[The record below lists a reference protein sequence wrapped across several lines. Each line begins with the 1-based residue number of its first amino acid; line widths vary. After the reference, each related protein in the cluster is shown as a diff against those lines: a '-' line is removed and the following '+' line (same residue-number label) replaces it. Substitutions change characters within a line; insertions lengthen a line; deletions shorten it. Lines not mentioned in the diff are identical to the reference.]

1 VQLRALLFLL
11 PWPLLAAMGPVE
23 FDQAFGR
30 LYNFDFAGS
39 HAILDGYIARNP
51 QEPLP
56 YAMRASVYLFHELD
70 RLSILESEFFS
81 SDKRIVEKKKLK
93 PDPAVRARLFAALAD
108 AQTRAEK
115 VLETDPVNRHALFAM
130 CIVTGVTSD
139 YTALVEKRQ
148 LSSLSHVR
156 RSTVWANRLLRADP
170 NFYDAHLCN
179 GVAEYILGSLPFFIR
194 WFVRIDDIQGSK
206 EQGMRNVEL
215 VAKQGHYFKPFAK
228 ILLGIAY
235 LREKRPHDTKRLL
248 TELAR
253 DYPSNPLFKKEL
265 AKISQV
271 R

>member
-1 VQLRALLFLL
+1 
-11 PWPLLAAMGPVE
+11 MGPVE

-39 HAILDGYIARNP
+39 HAILDAYIATHP
-51 QEPLP
+51 EEPLP
-56 YAMRASVYLFHELD
+56 YAMSASTCLFQELD
-70 RLSILESEFFS
+70 RLGILESEFFS
-81 SDKRIVEKKKLK
+81 DDKRIAEKKKLK
-93 PDPAVRARLFAALAD
+93 PDQAVRARLFTALRD

-115 VLETDPVNRHALFAM
+115 VLAADPANRHALFAM
-130 CIVTGVTSD
+130 CIITGVTSD

-148 LSSLSHVR
+148 LSSLSSVR

-206 EQGMRNVEL
+206 QQGIRSVEL
-215 VAKQGHYFKPFAK
+215 VARQGHYFKPFAK

-235 LREKRPHDTKRLL
+235 LRDKRPHDTRRLL

-253 DYPSNPLFKKEL
+253 DYPGNPLFKKEL